1 MTETQQGPTDA
12 AADHVEQRRALTDWA
27 IIVIALLAVLTA
39 FALARQFLVPV
50 MMAFLLSLV
59 FSPLCRWLRRRRIP
73 EAVSAAVIVAALVAG
88 LIAAITSLAV
98 PVAGWIDDAPQYM
111 WEIEQKLQSWSG
123 VAEAVSDADKEI
135 KEATEAA
142 SGDGE
147 AMEVVVQESGP
158 MSTIALE
165 APVVAAQTVLVLILL
180 YFVLASGNLFY
191 ERLVRVMPTFSDK
204 RRALSIVYDV
214 EREVSR
220 YLLSITLINAGL
232 GAAVVIAFTLLGMP
246 NPFLFGLLAFGL
258 NYVPFIGALA
268 GTALVFS
275 VALVSQETAWAAA
288 VSALTYWGLTA
299 VEGQVVTPMIVGRRL
314 RLNTVVIVIS
324 IAFWAWL
331 WSFMGMLMAVP
342 LLVTFRVF
350 CKHVPQLSK
359 IEEFLSGPDPM
370 EGDEKEQAK

>member
-1 MTETQQGPTDA
+1 MTETQHGSTDA

-204 RRALSIVYDV
+204 RRALSIVY
-214 EREVSR
+214 
-220 YLLSITLINAGL
+220 
-232 GAAVVIAFTLLGMP
+232 
-246 NPFLFGLLAFGL
+246 
-258 NYVPFIGALA
+258 
-268 GTALVFS
+268 
-275 VALVSQETAWAAA
+275 
-288 VSALTYWGLTA
+288 
-299 VEGQVVTPMIVGRRL
+299 
-314 RLNTVVIVIS
+314 
-324 IAFWAWL
+324 
-331 WSFMGMLMAVP
+331 
-342 LLVTFRVF
+342 
-350 CKHVPQLSK
+350 
-359 IEEFLSGPDPM
+359 
-370 EGDEKEQAK
+370 